1 MPGFDVYKGDGET
14 PSWLPEDLVGA
25 NVVRTSQSFLEGWR
39 KCPSMAVAEAQPTFG
54 DRAAKGIIAHALVSN
69 RIDLQGTFE
78 ELDKTAIGAACEELT
93 AAGFIPDDIDELF
106 STARLYGDILTDLYL
121 AKYHR
126 YSPNLKAEQS
136 GMLRW
141 DTSHMPGDVDAIV
154 MTGTADLIVTP
165 GSHRFGVDWKGLAL
179 DTPIPTPEGFVPMG
193 CLKVGDMVFD
203 MHGTPTRVI
212 GVSEIKNL
220 DCYEVR
226 FRNGETITC
235 DAEHLWT
242 LSDGSVVGVRDLARG
257 DLIPVAAPLEERY
270 TVPPPMDPW
279 VLGFWLGDGN
289 RSRGEV
295 TKAEDS
301 RCWQEFERLGY
312 ELGKIQRDPRS
323 QRSVT
328 RAIKGLAVPLRGC
341 GQLKNKHIPT
351 DILRWSVEDR
361 QRFVQ
366 GFCDSDGSWNPQR
379 GQAVW
384 SQVDTEIAD
393 GFFAVLCSLGE
404 KPYRWSHDAS
414 GFGLTV
420 REYRVVWTPRVFN
433 PFACEKGDPLTLK
446 ATKQNVVHEVA
457 SVTSVPSVPTVCIKV
472 DSPTSTFLCGE
483 AMIPTHN
490 TGSQMPQP
498 WQVQRYGIQWRAYA
512 AMFELDEMF
521 FEYPIAHN
529 PPDGTKP
536 NWVAARYNGVVHCK
550 TNAAER
556 EAFKAQLLTET
567 MPVAN
572 LLLASTDPADHAATP
587 TDWWCGS
594 WCQRFVRFECVG
606 GHTEI
611 EWVATAHEKAGRE
624 IPVRAEQAEPVKR
637 ITPGGYPFNDEPF

>member
-165 GSHRFGVDWKGLAL
+165 GSHRFGVDWKGL
-179 DTPIPTPEGFVPMG
+179 DVTTPIATTDGWKKMG
-193 CLKVGDMVFD
+193 ELAVGDSVFD
-203 MHGTPTRVI
+203 MNGRPTKIV
-212 GVSEIKNL
+212 GKSDEKNL
-220 DCYEVR
+220 RCFEIR
-226 FRNGETITC
+226 FHNGETIVC
-235 DAEHLWT
+235 DEEHLWT
-242 LSDGSVVGVRDLARG
+242 LDDGQVIPVTELERG
-257 DLIPVAAPLEERY
+257 HRIPVAAPSGDRG
-270 TVPPPMDPW
+270 MADHGIDPW
-279 VLGFWLGDGN
+279 VLGFWLGDGAR
-289 RSRGEV
+289 RSNQV
-295 TKAEDS
+295 TKHAQS
-301 RCWQEFERLGY
+301 RCWAEIERCGY
-312 ELGKIQRDPRS
+312 ELGVIQKNS
-323 QRSVT
+323 VESKAVT
-328 RAIKGLAVPLRGC
+328 RTVLGLMPQLRAHD
-341 GQLKNKHIPT
+341 QIWNKHIPH
-351 DILRWSVEDR
+351 DALSWPIEDR
-361 QRFVQ
+361 IALVQ
-366 GFCDSDGSWNPQR
+366 GFCDSDGSWNGLR
-379 GQAVW
+379 RQATW
-384 SQVDTEIAD
+384 NQTNKPLAD
-393 GFFAVLCSLGE
+393 GFYSLLCSLGE
-404 KPYRWSHDAS
+404 KPYRKTVQSK
-414 GFGLTV
+414 GFGLEV
-420 REYRVVWTPRVFN
+420 DNHVVSWTPRHFN
-433 PFACEKGDPLTLK
+433 PFRCEKGDDVVVRT
-446 ATKQNVVHEVA
+446 TKYNALHKVVSVIEVD
-457 SVTSVPSVPTVCIKV
+457 SRPTVCIKV
-472 DSPTSTFLCGE
+472 ASPTSTFLCGE

-536 NWVAARYNGVVHCK
+536 NWVAARYDGVVHCK

-556 EAFKAQLLTET
+556 EAFKAQLLAET

-637 ITPGGYPFNDEPF
+637 IIPGGYPFNDEPF